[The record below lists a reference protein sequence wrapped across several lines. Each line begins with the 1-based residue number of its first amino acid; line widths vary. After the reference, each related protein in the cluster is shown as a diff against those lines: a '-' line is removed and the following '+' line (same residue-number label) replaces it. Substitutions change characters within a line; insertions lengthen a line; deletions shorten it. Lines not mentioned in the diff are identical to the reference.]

1 MKRYLQLHC
10 FPEFCWPV
18 TILVKLK
25 IRKLILPEKP
35 VISIKRK
42 RNALN

>member
-18 TILVKLK
+18 IMAVKLK
-25 IRKLILPEKP
+25 IWKLILPEIP
-35 VISIKRK
+35 VFSIKRK
-42 RNALN
+42 RNAMN